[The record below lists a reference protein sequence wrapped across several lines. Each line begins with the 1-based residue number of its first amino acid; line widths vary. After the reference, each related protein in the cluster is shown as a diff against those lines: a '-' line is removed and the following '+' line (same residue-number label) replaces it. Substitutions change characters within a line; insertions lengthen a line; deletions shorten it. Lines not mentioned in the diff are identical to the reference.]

1 MDASKMDARDS
12 LGALVPGPQPDI
24 AGAAVG
30 PLAGVT
36 FLAKDIFDVAGFVTG
51 CGNPDYAK
59 AHAPAKAHA
68 WAVQRLLDAGARL
81 VGRTI
86 TDEFAYSLA
95 GENVHY
101 GTPTNVNAP
110 GRIPG
115 GSSSGSAAAVAAG
128 LADSALGSDTGGSIR
143 VPAACCGL
151 YGLRPTHGAIPLEG
165 VLDLAASFDTVGWFA
180 RDAAMLGRVGAALL
194 PQSRGGTPF
203 RRLLVAPDAW
213 AVADRET
220 QAALE
225 AVLVRVERRLTP
237 RRALSLAGDG
247 GLAQRA
253 TDQRI
258 LQARHVRQGIGLWV
272 AKHRPRLAPDIEE
285 RFTWAAALTPAE
297 IEAAERRRQGF
308 AAWLQGELGDDA
320 LLALPAAPGAAP
332 LLGESPETRA
342 AWRLT
347 TIQLTAP
354 AGLAGLPQVT
364 LPLSGSDGLPRGLGL
379 IAPRG
384 RDRDL
389 LGFVARLAA

>member
-1 MDASKMDARDS
+1 MDIADS

-30 PLAGVT
+30 PLAGLT
-36 FLAKDIFDVAGFVTG
+36 FLAKDIIDVAGFVTG

-59 AHAPAKAHA
+59 AQAPAKAHA
-68 WAVQRLLDAGARL
+68 WAVQRLLDAGAQL
-81 VGRTI
+81 IGRTI
-86 TDEFAYSLA
+86 TDEFAFSLA
-95 GENVHY
+95 GENAHY

-143 VPAACCGL
+143 VPAALCGL
-151 YGLRPTHGAIPLEG
+151 FGLRPTHGAIPLTG
-165 VLDLAASFDTVGWFA
+165 VLDLAASFDTLGWFA
-180 RDAAMLGRVGAALL
+180 RDGATLGRVGAALL
-194 PQSRGGTPF
+194 PQRPAGPAF

-213 AVADRET
+213 AIADAET
-220 QAALE
+220 RAALE
-225 AVLVRVERRLTP
+225 RELVRVEQRLTP
-237 RRALSLAGDG
+237 RRQISLAGDG
-247 GLAQRA
+247 GLPQRA

-258 LQARHVRQGIGLWV
+258 VQGRDIRRGIGRWV
-272 AKHRPRLAPDIEE
+272 AEHHPAMAPDIAE
-285 RFTWAAALTPAE
+285 RFTWIAALTAPE
-297 IEAAERRRQGF
+297 IEAAERWREVFTR
-308 AAWLQGELGDDA
+308 WLDEQIGDDG
-320 LLALPAAPGAAP
+320 LLALPASPGAAP
-332 LLGESPETRA
+332 LLGESREARST
-342 AWRLT
+342 WRLT

-364 LPLSGSDGLPRGLGL
+364 LPCTGPDGLPRGLGL

-389 LGFVARLAA
+389 LAFVARLAG

>member
-1 MDASKMDARDS
+1 MDTRNS
-12 LGALVPGPQPDI
+12 LGAFVPGPQPNI

-51 CGNPDYAK
+51 YGNPDYAK
-59 AHAPAKAHA
+59 AQQPAKAHA

-81 VGRTI
+81 TGRTI

-95 GENVHY
+95 GENRHY

-115 GSSSGSAAAVAAG
+115 GSSSGSAAGVAAG
-128 LADSALGSDTGGSIR
+128 LADTALGSDTGGSIR

-151 YGLRPTHGAIPLEG
+151 FGLRPTHGAIPLAG
-165 VLDLAASFDTVGWFA
+165 VMDLAATFDTVGWFA

-194 PQSRGGTPF
+194 PPRPAGPPF
-203 RRLLVAPDAW
+203 RRLLVAPDAL
-213 AVADRET
+213 AIADAET
-220 QAALE
+220 RDVLE
-225 AVLVRVERRLTP
+225 RHLVRVEQRLTP
-237 RRALSLAGDG
+237 RHALSFEGDG

-258 LQARHVRQGIGLWV
+258 LQGRDVRGGIGRWV
-272 AKHRPRLAPDIEE
+272 AAHRPAMAPDIAE
-285 RFTWAAALTPAE
+285 RFAFVAALREDE
-297 IEAAERRRQGF
+297 IGAAEQRRRAF
-308 AAWLQGELGDDA
+308 TRWLDEQLGEDA
-320 LLALPAAPGAAP
+320 LLTLPAAPGAAP
-332 LLGESPETRA
+332 RLGETSEARG

-364 LPLSGSDGLPRGLGL
+364 LPLTGPDGLPRGLGL

-389 LGFVARLAA
+389 LAFVARLAA